1 MSFDI
6 GSACSS
12 LWSRLCGSSGS
23 EGNSEEGVTSSGS
36 DAASGSGAASA
47 VCQQPTSSASTEGNG
62 PSVQIPMVGTYSANV
77 QSLVNQGHG
86 GRGFV
91 NRCYQKYS
99 ASGVS
104 FTSISIGGGDSVDGP
119 LPSVVITQQPQGSG
133 SSARGAGSLQMG
145 AVLSGMSTLTGNSI
159 FDLFG
164 ESQITN
170 LIGDA
175 VDGTSTSSSP
185 LRDATKGASTADL
198 IALFLALGGSGSQGV
213 NSPLV
218 ATLLSRYSLS
228 GSLDTKE
235 IQELLEA
242 LKKLQIAAPTLDGA
256 RPGLGECCTHL
267 CGALSSSSN
276 PIVSAVGIAGT
287 GLTELLMLA
296 AKSQRVRRGAV
307 LCHDACKPCCTSAC
321 GYPSCGCADGEGGCG
336 SFGALVCSCA
346 ELWCCQESPTEEA
359 NLEEYARKL
368 EALEVAVGST
378 TFMLGLHN
386 LGISFSDLVKGNVP
400 NLPTPEQLETACKEA
415 VSSLGKLMMR
425 MTQEKWLSRLYSCAG
440 ILDNPFWKGAI
451 CSGLAGGT
459 YMLPLQDLTSR
470 VKVVTSSGNKQ
481 EAENLDLELLLPA
494 LSSLHVTGTEEDCD
508 DEGQGLNTDQLTML
522 LCKFCSVLSAA
533 IGNEH
538 IPIWLTPKQMTEI
551 LCVCMVMSGISIV
564 GGPSNQ
570 STEYQEF
577 QRVVMQESLTHLRSS
592 LRASKRTNN
601 RTRAEVRKLVVKY
614 TSQSAFLTLL
624 EGLRDP
630 NSKESKD
637 LMRECFASWAQKAG
651 VQSSSI

>member
-1 MSFDI
+1 MSFGI

-104 FTSISIGGGDSVDGP
+104 LTSISIGAGDSVDGP
-119 LPSVVITQQPQGSG
+119 LPSVVITRQPQGSG

-228 GSLDTKE
+228 GSLDAKKL
-235 IQELLEA
+235 QELLEA
-242 LKKLQIAAPTLDGA
+242 LKKLQNDAPTSDGA

-267 CGALSSSSN
+267 CGALSSSPN

-296 AKSQRVRRGAV
+296 AQSQRVRKGAL
-307 LCHDACKPCCTSAC
+307 LCHDACKPCCASAC

-346 ELWCCQESPTEEA
+346 ELWCCQESPAEEA

-368 EALEVAVGST
+368 KDLEMAVGST

-386 LGISFSDLVKGNVP
+386 LGISFSDLVKGNFT
-400 NLPTPEQLETACKEA
+400 NLPTPEQLETACKDA

-425 MTQEKWLSRLYSCAG
+425 ITQEKWLGRLCSCAG
-440 ILDNPFWKGAI
+440 ILDNPFWKRAL

-459 YMLPLQDLTSR
+459 HMLSLQDLTSR
-470 VKVVTSSGNKQ
+470 VKVITSSGNKQ

-494 LSSLHVTGTEEDCD
+494 LSSLQVTGTEEDCD

-533 IGNEH
+533 IGNDRR
-538 IPIWLTPKQMTEI
+538 PIWLTPKQITEI

-570 STEYQEF
+570 SVEYQEF
-577 QRVVMQESLTHLRSS
+577 QNTVMQESLTHLQSS
-592 LRASKRTNN
+592 LRVSKRTNN

-614 TSQSAFLTLL
+614 EAQSSFLSLL

>member
-1 MSFDI
+1 
-6 GSACSS
+6 
-12 LWSRLCGSSGS
+12 
-23 EGNSEEGVTSSGS
+23 
-36 DAASGSGAASA
+36 
-47 VCQQPTSSASTEGNG
+47 
-62 PSVQIPMVGTYSANV
+62 
-77 QSLVNQGHG
+77 
-86 GRGFV
+86 
-91 NRCYQKYS
+91 
-99 ASGVS
+99 
-104 FTSISIGGGDSVDGP
+104 
-119 LPSVVITQQPQGSG
+119 
-133 SSARGAGSLQMG
+133 MG

-242 LKKLQIAAPTLDGA
+242 LKKLQTDAPTSDGA

-296 AKSQRVRRGAV
+296 AQSQRVRRGAV

-321 GYPSCGCADGEGGCG
+321 GYPSCG

-368 EALEVAVGST
+368 KALEVAVGST

-386 LGISFSDLVKGNVP
+386 LGISFSDLVKGNFT

-425 MTQEKWLSRLYSCAG
+425 MTQEKWLLRLCSCAG
-440 ILDNPFWKGAI
+440 ILDNPFWKRAI

-459 YMLPLQDLTSR
+459 HMLSLQDLTSR

-481 EAENLDLELLLPA
+481 EAENLGLELLLPA
-494 LSSLHVTGTEEDCD
+494 LSSLQVTGTEEDCD

-538 IPIWLTPKQMTEI
+538 RPIWLTPKQITEI

-570 STEYQEF
+570 SAEYQEF
-577 QRVVMQESLTHLRSS
+577 QHVVLQESLTHLQSS

-614 TSQSAFLTLL
+614 EVQSAFLTLL
-624 EGLRDP
+624 KGLRDP